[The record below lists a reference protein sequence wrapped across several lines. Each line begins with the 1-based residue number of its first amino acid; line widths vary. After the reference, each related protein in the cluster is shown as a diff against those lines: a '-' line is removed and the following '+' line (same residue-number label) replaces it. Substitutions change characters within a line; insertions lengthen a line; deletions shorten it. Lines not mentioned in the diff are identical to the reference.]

1 SAESLAG
8 VGARR
13 RALRSA
19 RDRAA
24 ARQVGCAGAFSGIEP
39 DAARAGARCGRRRP
53 HMKRPRALDA
63 MIMRFDRLSLRER
76 LLIFGALLAGVI
88 TAWQGTLME
97 PLAQREKTLSVELTG
112 LQESL
117 ARVSRATESV
127 ASSDPT
133 TQALQRL
140 ADRKKALEAINAKL
154 AAESAGLI

>member
-1 SAESLAG
+1 
-8 VGARR
+8 
-13 RALRSA
+13 
-19 RDRAA
+19 
-24 ARQVGCAGAFSGIEP
+24 
-39 DAARAGARCGRRRP
+39 
-53 HMKRPRALDA
+53 PRALDA

-154 AAESAGLI
+154 AAESAGLIPPSQMVQVIHDVLKNQQGLTLVSLKNLPVANLVADPKRPENASPAQPDANTTAH